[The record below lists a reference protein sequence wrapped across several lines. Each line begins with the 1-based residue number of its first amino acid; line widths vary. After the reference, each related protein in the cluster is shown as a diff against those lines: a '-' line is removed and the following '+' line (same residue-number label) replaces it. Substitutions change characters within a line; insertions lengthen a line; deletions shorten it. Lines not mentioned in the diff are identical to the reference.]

1 MSGSRPGIRKSAGP
15 AVSWKGRIPKRSPSI
30 LLVPAGVSWYTKEN
44 ALHERRRE
52 SEQDRAV
59 GPLRPKR

>member
-15 AVSWKGRIPKRSPSI
+15 AVSWEGRIPKRGPSI
-30 LLVPAGVSWYTKEN
+30 LLVPTGVSWYTKEN

-52 SEQDRAV
+52 M
-59 GPLRPKR
+59 